1 MEALYRVVLTPKA
14 EAMLTG
20 ITDRRIQRIIFD
32 KMKSLSQDPDKQ
44 GKPLLG
50 ELAGFRSVR
59 AAGERYRIIYRI
71 EAGRKLV
78 IIMAVGIRRE
88 KSKSDIYELAKK
100 LIRLKL
106 LSPTTGSEEH

>member
-1 MEALYRVVLTPKA
+1 MEAPNRVVLTPKA
-14 EAMLTG
+14 EAMLTE

-44 GKPLLG
+44 GKSLLG

-71 EAGRKLV
+71 EAGRRLV
-78 IIMAVGIRRE
+78 VIMAVGIRRE
-88 KSKSDIYELAKK
+88 KSKSDIYELTKK

-106 LSPTTGSEEH
+106 LNPTT